1 MVDELVKARIPK
13 PTATR
18 LVDRIDRGNLEP
30 DNPKWINLEN
40 GVQDLKSGVQVLES
54 DVQDLK
60 SDVQVLESD
69 VQDLKSDVQVLKSD
83 VQDLKSGVQVLESDV
98 QDLKSDVGVLQK
110 DVGFVKNDVRWLKW
124 AIALGFSALVAL
136 MFGIVGIVTY
146 LHNDMKAEIRSVRT
160 EMKTE
165 INSLRTE
172 MQLMQKEI
180 NAKIDQI
187 LLQRR

>member
-1 MVDELVKARIPK
+1 MGTAESIQLVDKLVEAKIPK
-13 PTATR
+13 STATE

-40 GVQDLKSGVQVLES
+40 

-60 SDVQVLESD
+60 SDVQD
-69 VQDLKSDVQVLKSD
+69 IKNDVQVLKNE
-83 VQDLKSGVQVLESDV
+83 VQ
-98 QDLKSDVGVLQK
+98 
-110 DVGFVKNDVRWLKW
+110 WLKW

-146 LHNDMKAEIRSVRT
+146 LHNDTKAEIHSVRTDIQSVRT
-160 EMKTE
+160 EMQ
-165 INSLRTE
+165 SMRTE
-172 MQLMQKEI
+172 MQSMQKEI

>member
-1 MVDELVKARIPK
+1 MLPTFYNVRVSTTETIQLVDELVKARIPK

-40 GVQDLKSGVQVLES
+40 

-60 SDVQVLESD
+60 ND
-69 VQDLKSDVQVLKSD
+69 VQDLKN
-83 VQDLKSGVQVLESDV
+83 
-98 QDLKSDVGVLQK
+98 DVGILQK
-110 DVGFVKNDVRWLKW
+110 DVGFVKNDIHWLKW
-124 AIALGFSALVAL
+124 AIALGFSALIAL

-146 LHNDMKAEIRSVRT
+146 LHNDMKAEIHSVRT
-160 EMKTE
+160 EMQ
-165 INSLRTE
+165 S
-172 MQLMQKEI
+172 MQKETNAKI
-180 NAKIDQI
+180 DQLNAKIDQI

>member
-1 MVDELVKARIPK
+1 MGTAESIQLIDELVKARIPK
-13 PTATR
+13 STATE

-40 GVQDLKSGVQVLES
+40 

-60 SDVQVLESD
+60 N
-69 VQDLKSDVQVLKSD
+69 DVQVLKSD
-83 VQDLKSGVQVLESDV
+83 VQDLKNDVQVLKSDV
-98 QDLKSDVGVLQK
+98 QDLKNDVQVLK
-110 DVGFVKNDVRWLKW
+110 SDVGFVKNDVRWLKW

-146 LHNDMKAEIRSVRT
+146 LHNDMKAEIHSVRTGMKAEIHSVRT
-160 EMKTE
+160 EIQSVRTD
-165 INSLRTE
+165 IN
-172 MQLMQKEI
+172 QLS
-180 NAKIDQI
+180 AKIDQI

>member
-1 MVDELVKARIPK
+1 MGTAESIQLVDELVKARIPK

-40 GVQDLKSGVQVLES
+40 DVQDLKN

-60 SDVQVLESD
+60 S
-69 VQDLKSDVQVLKSD
+69 
-83 VQDLKSGVQVLESDV
+83 
-98 QDLKSDVGVLQK
+98 

-146 LHNDMKAEIRSVRT
+146 LHNDMKAEIQ
-160 EMKTE
+160 EMKAE
-165 INSLRTE
+165 IQSVSL
-172 MQLMQKEI
+172 
-180 NAKIDQI
+180 
-187 LLQRR
+187 

>member
-1 MVDELVKARIPK
+1 MGTAESIQLVDELVEAKIPK
-13 PTATR
+13 STATR

-40 GVQDLKSGVQVLES
+40 DVQDLKSGVQVLENDVQVVKS

-60 SDVQVLESD
+60 N
-69 VQDLKSDVQVLKSD
+69 DVQVLKSD
-83 VQDLKSGVQVLESDV
+83 VQDLKNDVQVL
-98 QDLKSDVGVLQK
+98 KS

-146 LHNDMKAEIRSVRT
+146 LHNDMKAEIHSVRT
-160 EMKTE
+160 EMKAE
-165 INSLRTE
+165 IQSVRTDIN
-172 MQLMQKEI
+172 QLS
-180 NAKIDQI
+180 AKIDQI